1 MTEYATEGRRRAEGS
16 RRAEGTAATP
26 IAIDAEAL
34 RRSGSSSPID
44 QALDHVSDRQSRTE
58 HALDELGAI
67 IAQLTDKLTHAL
79 TDGQP
84 STYPEDV
91 NALAAPMAPTPEDRR
106 STIAKAITGV
116 AERADRHADAVQAH
130 TRRLGAIMDA
140 LEV

>member
-1 MTEYATEGRRRAEGS
+1 MTDYATEGRRRADLPG
-16 RRAEGTAATP
+16 AA
-26 IAIDAEAL
+26 IVIDAEAL

-58 HALDELGAI
+58 HALDELGAV

-84 STYPEDV
+84 ATYPEDGMM
-91 NALAAPMAPTPEDRR
+91 AAPGSTPTPEDRR
-106 STIAKAITGV
+106 STIAKAITSV

-130 TRRLGAIMDA
+130 TRRLGALMDA

>member
-1 MTEYATEGRRRAEGS
+1 MTEYATEGR

-26 IAIDAEAL
+26 IAIDAESL

-91 NALAAPMAPTPEDRR
+91 NALLSPSAPAPAPEDRR
-106 STIAKAITGV
+106 STIAKAITSV

>member
-1 MTEYATEGRRRAEGS
+1 MTSTATEGRRRAEHP
-16 RRAEGTAATP
+16 AAA

-58 HALDELGAI
+58 HALDELGAV

-84 STYPEDV
+84 ATYPEDV
-91 NALAAPMAPTPEDRR
+91 AAPGLSQPVPEDRR
-106 STIAKAITGV
+106 STIARAITSV
-116 AERADRHADAVQAH
+116 AERADRHADAVQHH